1 MSILKLGLI
10 GKSPPGKIK
19 DIMNYLTRSKVKN
32 TDLPD
37 VFPASQAPIPKVKE
51 DVAIKDA
58 INRFVRDNP
67 RTEKAGGGM
76 LVQPGFGGTRQ
87 GYKKDIKKRK
97 TYTDTLGRTYDVD
110 NMGRPM
116 KLEGKTG
123 KVVKYLLNLSD
134 GAEFYKPDIAKLLNL
149 GVGVKDGKEYVDT
162 SLLTKIINRRPE
174 LKNKNFKFLTKTDVT
189 VKKINNFV
197 TNYLNENNG
206 KFPTQGEIVKGV
218 KVDPTRLRT
227 YIVDGLVDNVADTVF
242 DIQTKATNYILNT
255 KKPTIS
261 GLEKIVGKNNANK
274 ILSRVYINSLKSLNN
289 KINKVD
295 EGRSVYANFNQD
307 QVELLKNKV
316 RRVPGFNN
324 LYERE
329 ITDLIANAYPDPK
342 DAAKKKAALKKVSM
356 FKRFNKEVSKK
367 FGFNQVLDHPLSYDF
382 ITKTS
387 QGVDASELIRVRPL
401 PDRVNTFK
409 SFLESD
415 LEEISNTLKK
425 GYDQKVFSKY
435 EDIKSIADELKI
447 PFPTMAKTG
456 TITSPAASKVGTK
469 PLIGDAKQAA
479 VIQNNFRSFV
489 QKVKDDPRMKRLGI
503 NLKEL
508 KDLAKLPKVNI
519 AKYDAAINKFIQKSG
534 KFGLPFAAGYLGVRE
549 LSTPAQAADG
559 AQATGFTTGEKLAGA
574 GTAVGAYKFRKPIIK
589 GAKAVGR
596 TAMKALGPLA
606 APLELAFIGSDLK
619 SGSTVPEAIADVALM
634 GGIFRE
640 RDKRKFIEDKY
651 GTETLNRYVAAKTPG
666 ITDVMDM
673 PTALPAL
680 SQELQAIDAEADAYL
695 QTLRGQRAEEFKI
708 KSALPKPQIDAF
720 QAAGGGIAKLAG
732 DRSGAMLE
740 SMNPD
745 KDGLQGLMKRGI
757 KG

>member
-37 VFPASQAPIPKVKE
+37 VFPASQAPIPAKSEFVE
-51 DVAIKDA
+51 TKDA
-58 INRFVRDNP
+58 VNRFVRDNP

-367 FGFNQVLDHPLSYDF
+367 FGLNQVLDHPLSYDF

>member
-367 FGFNQVLDHPLSYDF
+367 FGLNQVLDHPLSYDF

>member
-367 FGFNQVLDHPLSYDF
+367 FGLNQVLDHPLSYDF

-401 PDRVNTFK
+401 PERVNTFK

-415 LEEISNTLKK
+415 LEEISKTLKK
-425 GYDQKVFSKY
+425 GYDQKAFSKY

-673 PTALPAL
+673 PTELPAL

-695 QTLRGQRAEEFKI
+695 QTLRGQRAEEFKR

-745 KDGLQGLMKRGI
+745 KDGLLSLMKRGI
-757 KG
+757 KT

>member
-367 FGFNQVLDHPLSYDF
+367 FGLNQVLDHPLSYDF

-401 PDRVNTFK
+401 PERVNTFK

-415 LEEISNTLKK
+415 LEEISKTLKK
-425 GYDQKVFSKY
+425 GYDQKAFSKY

-479 VIQNNFRSFV
+479 VIQNKFRKFV
-489 QKVKDDPRMKRLGI
+489 QNISNDPRIQRLGI

-508 KDLAKLPKVNI
+508 KDLAKLPKIDISAYNRAV
-519 AKYDAAINKFIQKSG
+519 KKFALQGG
-534 KFGLPFAAGYLGVRE
+534 KFGVPFVIGAGGIDFLKKQGIGFDQEFEQTADLTGGQIVPKGLSTEGKIAAGAAASSLAAKPVRTLLGKTLNVLTPPLFALDLYDRSKAMQDTAKNITAMEPGVQQDRAVEDFAAGDYK
-549 LSTPAQAADG
+549 
-559 AQATGFTTGEKLAGA
+559 GFAMANGGRIGFMA
-574 GTAVGAYKFRKPIIK
+574 GTIP
-589 GAKAVGR
+589 
-596 TAMKALGPLA
+596 
-606 APLELAFIGSDLK
+606 
-619 SGSTVPEAIADVALM
+619 
-634 GGIFRE
+634 GG
-640 RDKRKFIEDKY
+640 Y
-651 GTETLNRYVAAKTPG
+651 GKQANRYLKE
-666 ITDVMDM
+666 IESDM
-673 PTALPAL
+673 HKGYQYYKR
-680 SQELQAIDAEADAYL
+680 SGGKKSFKDYMRESMSRYFAD
-695 QTLRGQRAEEFKI
+695 
-708 KSALPKPQIDAF
+708 
-720 QAAGGGIAKLAG
+720 GGIAGLSGG
-732 DRSGAMLE
+732 DKSGPPPERGPL
-740 SMNPD
+740 P
-745 KDGLQGLMKRGI
+745 QGLPGLLKRGMKI
-757 KG
+757 

>member
-356 FKRFNKEVSKK
+356 FKKFNKEVANK